1 MSLFD
6 YDEVLHERTLREEGR
21 LEGRREGLLEGHME
35 TIEAVCLA
43 IRNLMTT
50 MKWTAKQAMDALQ
63 IPEAE
68 RGEYISRL

>member
-6 YDEVLHERTLREEGR
+6 YDEALHERTLREEGR
-21 LEGRREGLLEGHME
+21 LEGKLEGQAE
-35 TIEAVCLA
+35 ERFLSIK
-43 IRNLMTT
+43 NLMDT

-68 RGEYISRL
+68 REQYGAKL